1 MNPLTNEQMILDFD
15 AIRLSVASPETIL
28 DWSHG
33 EVTKPE
39 TINYRTQK
47 PEKDGLFCEKIFGPT
62 KDWQCYCGKYKGIR
76 YKGIV
81 CDKCGVL
88 VTRSIV
94 RRERMGHISL
104 AVPVTHIWFLRGTPS
119 PISLIL
125 NMGVRD
131 LERIV
136 YFANFVVTEVDE
148 KAKTEAIKELEAE
161 FKTRRKD
168 ILTKHNIKNT
178 DKDIL
183 SDEATTELADLD
195 NSYTTAKADL
205 ANLAKSELLPESR
218 YRELSMK
225 FGHVFKA
232 GIGAEAL
239 KHLLSEIDLKKLIKS
254 LREESE
260 ASIGQKKK
268 KALKRL
274 KLAEGM
280 HQAGFRPE
288 WMITSEVPVIPPDL
302 RPMVQL
308 DGGRFAASDLND
320 LY

>member
-1 MNPLTNEQMILDFD
+1 MNTNPNEQMILDFD
-15 AIRLSVASPETIL
+15 AIRLSVASPQNIL

-76 YKGIV
+76 YKGIT

-125 NMGVRD
+125 NIGVRD
-131 LERIV
+131 LERVV

-148 KAKTEAIKELEAE
+148 KAKTEAIKEIETE
-161 FKTRRKD
+161 FKARRKE
-168 ILTKHNIKNT
+168 ILEKHKIKNP
-178 DKDIL
+178 DKWLEPLI
-183 SDEATTELADLD
+183 ETCVEFEINTPQRIAAFLAQT
-195 NSYTTAKADL
+195 SH
-205 ANLAKSELLPESR
+205 ES
-218 YRELSMK
+218 
-225 FGHVFKA
+225 
-232 GIGAEAL
+232 
-239 KHLLSEIDLKKLIKS
+239 
-254 LREESE
+254 
-260 ASIGQKKK
+260 
-268 KALKRL
+268 
-274 KLAEGM
+274 
-280 HQAGFRPE
+280 
-288 WMITSEVPVIPPDL
+288 
-302 RPMVQL
+302 
-308 DGGRFAASDLND
+308 GG
-320 LY
+320 